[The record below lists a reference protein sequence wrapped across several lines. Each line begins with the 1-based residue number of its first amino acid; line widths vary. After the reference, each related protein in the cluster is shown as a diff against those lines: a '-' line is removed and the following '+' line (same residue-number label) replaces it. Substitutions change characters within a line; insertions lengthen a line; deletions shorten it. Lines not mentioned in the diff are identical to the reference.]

1 MDSISRK
8 MDHWKAALGVALLVG
23 AAVAAPTAWA
33 AGRTIAD
40 IKASGELLVGD
51 EATYVPFAFREG
63 DQIVGYD
70 VDLAEEFCKALEVKC
85 RIVDTV
91 WAGVIPALLAE
102 KFDII
107 MGQMSYSPERINGVG
122 FTIPYIDASQALLIR
137 AEDAGEITSM
147 DGMSG
152 RVLGVKLG
160 SPGAI
165 NQDAINARIE
175 ANTGTALSDIKT
187 FDDHPTAYL
196 ALADSRVDGVLNSF
210 TTLAVL
216 LKDQPGKFV
225 IVTEGVG
232 TPNWAGIVTREEDA
246 EILDFLNEQ
255 ILRLKADGTIAAL
268 QEKWFGVSTV
278 LPDTI
283 PTFE

>member
-1 MDSISRK
+1 MGSSSGLSRHVK
-8 MDHWKAALGVALLVG
+8 WAATAVMAGALLAG
-23 AAVAAPTAWA
+23 PALAE
-33 AGRTIAD
+33 GRTIAD
-40 IKASGELLVGD
+40 IKASGELLIGD

-70 VDLAEEFCKALEVKC
+70 IDLAEEFCKALEVKC
-85 RIVDTV
+85 KVVDTV
-91 WAGVIPALLAE
+91 WAGIIPALLAQ

-107 MGQMSYSPERINGVG
+107 MGQMSYSPERIDGVG
-122 FTIPYIDASQALLIR
+122 FSIPYIDASQALLVR
-137 AEDAGEITSM
+137 AEDAAAITSM

-152 RVLGVKLG
+152 KILGVKLG

-165 NQDAINARIE
+165 NQESINASIE
-175 ANTGTALSDIKT
+175 ANTGAPVAEIKT

-196 ALADSRVDGVLNSF
+196 ALADGRVDGVLNSF

-216 LKDQPGKFV
+216 LKDQPGKFA

-232 TPNWAGIVTREEDA
+232 KPNWAGIATRTEDT
-246 EILDFLNEQ
+246 EILAFLDEQ
-255 ILRLKADGTIAAL
+255 ILRLKADGTIAKL
-268 QEKWFGVSTV
+268 QEKWFGVSTD

-283 PTFE
+283 PSFE